1 MCVAFLFI
9 ASPRG
14 DAPCSFALA
23 MNRDESFARPTRPA
37 HWWEDAPDVCAGRD
51 LEAGGTWLGVTT
63 SGRVALL
70 TNVPGE
76 DGDNAPAPDA
86 PSRGDLVAA
95 FLKVR
100 RRAETHTSA
109 APSTRIPSRIYF
121 HGVPTSACVPPPPA
135 PPP

>member
-23 MNRDESFARPTRPA
+23 MNRDESFARPTRAA

-76 DGDNAPAPDA
+76 EDGDAPAPDA

-100 RRAETHTSA
+100 RRAETHTPA
-109 APSTRIPSRIYF
+109 APSTRLPSRIST
-121 HGVPTSACVPPPPA
+121 GCPLPPAFRRPPA